1 MNCQMAWLL
10 AAVLTAVLAGCAQ
23 PAAGPP
29 PAPLLDTYW
38 RPVEIEGV
46 PVPPRPGTRE
56 PNLMLSTGGNLVLS
70 GSNRIQGFTGCNN
83 VSGAFERNAASL
95 RFKPLATT
103 RMTCSPASDTEA
115 RYLSALNATVSQRIT
130 GKTLEL
136 LDADG
141 KVRMRLE
148 ARGLE

>member
-1 MNCQMAWLL
+1 MNCRLAWLL
-10 AAVLTAVLAGCAQ
+10 AAAAFVGCAQ
-23 PAAGPP
+23 SPTTPP
-29 PAPLLDTYW
+29 QAPLLETYW

-46 PVPPRPGTRE
+46 PVPARPGTRE
-56 PNLMLSTGGNLVLS
+56 PNLILSTGGNLVLP
-70 GSNRIQGFTGCNN
+70 GGANRVQGFTGCNN
-83 VSGAFERNAASL
+83 VSGAFERDAAHL

-103 RMTCSPASDTEA
+103 RKACLPANDIEE
-115 RYLSALNATVSQRIT
+115 RYLSALNATASQRVT
-130 GKTLEL
+130 GKVLEL